1 MRVEADTRQIMV
13 NLTGEEVITVQ
24 EGGAVGER
32 RLGGLKVEI
41 YPLSAIQEDD
51 FQEHRYDADRLE
63 QGRAAAL
70 KGVLSEDGDLSV
82 YVPGIK
88 MCDVRITSARLPRG
102 SIEVQGQTTDSLLA
116 TIPPSG
122 VLINFGGSLEIV
134 DLYSR
139 LQ

>member
-1 MRVEADTRQIMV
+1 
-13 NLTGEEVITVQ
+13 
-24 EGGAVGER
+24 
-32 RLGGLKVEI
+32 
-41 YPLSAIQEDD
+41 
-51 FQEHRYDADRLE
+51 
-63 QGRAAAL
+63 
-70 KGVLSEDGDLSV
+70 
-82 YVPGIK
+82 